1 MMINRRLI
9 NTVKESKEYIAG
21 NVICQWISLCAI
33 IAMMCAIAGL
43 LQSLYEGTQSHI
55 AGIWGQRRHRYLQEH
70 NHVRLTNLM
79 EKVFAFLQ
87 KLKLFIR
94 MQGIIDRNAVAGY
107 SGADHHKTRWV
118 NERSIVHESS

>member
-1 MMINRRLI
+1 MMINKRLI
-9 NTVKESKEYIAG
+9 NTVKESKKYIAG
-21 NVICQWISLCAI
+21 NVICQWISLCAN

-43 LQSLYEGTQSHI
+43 FQSLYEGTQSRI

-70 NHVRLTNLM
+70 NHGRLTNLM
-79 EKVFAFLQ
+79 ESVFLSC
-87 KLKLFIR
+87 KMKLFVR
-94 MQGIIDRNAVAGY
+94 MQGIVDRNTVAGY